1 MCCHVW
7 KSDVYCVKV
16 KRDKLPLIL
25 GIDSICKTTKLGLV
39 EVGEE
44 DIARLLD
51 NDLSYWCWLNYSF
64 LQNEKFKGKRQLPQT
79 CLDIKLIPFWVPFHG
94 SRTTE
99 IEDMRHFSVGSF
111 LKPTPLDQ
119 PSVHIPFE
127 HSTSPQ
133 LIFVEGFSPHL
144 SRHLKPQQSFSFCC
158 C

>member
-1 MCCHVW
+1 MQDWLLCVVMFE
-7 KSDVYCVKV
+7 SDVYCVKV

-119 PSVHIPFE
+119 PSL
-127 HSTSPQ
+127 STS
-133 LIFVEGFSPHL
+133 LL
-144 SRHLKPQQSFSFCC
+144 SIPPLLSWYLWKDSLHIWVDT
-158 C
+158 